1 MTKNVIKEYFWITIG
16 FLIVAFGIK
25 FFLAPN
31 KIAGGGV
38 MGIAIIIKHY
48 IPSLSVGI
56 LMLIMNAISF
66 IIGFII
72 IGPSFG
78 AKTVYASLAMSVA
91 IDIMDRLMPPP
102 TPITTDLFL
111 ATFFGTVIS
120 GIGMGIVFNQNSSTG
135 GTDIAAKI
143 MNKFFHID
151 IGKSLLIVDLVIAV
165 AAGIIF
171 EANVG
176 MYAIFSVI
184 VLGFVIDIVI
194 EGLNKCKSVIIMSSK
209 SKDINE
215 YIIQN
220 LERGCTIFQA
230 KGAYSGN
237 EREVLYTVVDR
248 RQFILL
254 KNYIKEIDPAAFITV
269 NEAHEV
275 LGEGFKDIIE
285 D

>member
-1 MTKNVIKEYFWITIG
+1 MTKNVIKEYLWITVG

-38 MGIAIIIKHY
+38 MGIAIIIKYY
-48 IPSLSVGI
+48 IPSLSIGI

-184 VLGFVIDIVI
+184 ILGFVIDIVI

-209 SKDINE
+209 SEKINE

-230 KGAYSGN
+230 KGAYSGD
-237 EREVLYTVVDR
+237 EKEVLYTVVDR

-254 KNYIKEIDPAAFITV
+254 KKYIKEIDPTAFITV

-275 LGEGFKDIIE
+275 LGEGFKDIVE